1 MSKLKTL
8 ALALAATTALSG
20 SGATAGHESIDE
32 FRVGIL
38 GGENQSDRLKSHEC
52 LKEGLENLLG
62 VDVELFAPADYD
74 GVIEALLGGNIDMA
88 WLGASG
94 YAKAYLE
101 DAEAV
106 TPVLIPVNPDGST
119 GYHSIGFARV
129 DSDIASLDDME
140 GRVFAFG
147 DPNSTSGYLIPS
159 IQIPRAGYSMEP
171 GEYFSDIVFSGGHEQ
186 TIVGVYNG
194 DFDGGVS
201 WADGQG
207 DWEQGFNNGAF
218 RKAVDSGL
226 VDMTEMQE
234 IWRSDVI
241 PNGPIVV
248 HNTVPADVAAE
259 VIAYL
264 KDLPENDADCAY
276 GFMGGEVLDIVE
288 PPEGFFDDVIEA
300 RRRKIG

>member
-1 MSKLKTL
+1 MHTMTKLAVAAVTASVL
-8 ALALAATTALSG
+8 AGPALA
-20 SGATAGHESIDE
+20 EDMIDE

-38 GGENQSDRLKSHEC
+38 GGENQSDRLKSHAC
-52 LKEGLENLLG
+52 LEEGLHNLLG

-101 DAEAV
+101 DADSV

-129 DSDIASLDDME
+129 DSGIASLDDME
-140 GRVFAFG
+140 GKVFAFG

-159 IQIPRAGYSMEP
+159 IQIPRAGYSMEA
-171 GEYFSDIVFSGGHEQ
+171 GEYFSEIVFSGGHEQ

-194 DFDGGVS
+194 DYDGGVS

-207 DWEQGFNNGAF
+207 DWEQGFNSGAF

-226 VDMTEMQE
+226 VDMSEMVE

-241 PNGPIVV
+241 PNGPIVI
-248 HNTVPADVAAE
+248 HNSVPADVTAK
-259 VIAYL
+259 VVQYL
-264 KDLPENDADCAY
+264 KDLPENDPECAY
-276 GFMGGEVLDIVE
+276 GFMGGEILDIIE
-288 PPEGFFDDVIEA
+288 PEDGFFDDVIEA
-300 RRRKIG
+300 RRREIG